1 METFEKFKSKVV
13 SQAKV
18 LIADDS
24 SDWLDVL
31 EKRLQKYGIKP
42 TRAGNGLEAVEVLKK
57 QAYDL
62 VITDTNMPYM
72 DGVSLLKFI
81 RAFQPKLPV
90 IVYFSG
96 LFNSSLSKED
106 VIMAGANGVLEKQH
120 TDTLLEPLVI
130 EFLSGMNR

>member
-1 METFEKFKSKVV
+1 
-13 SQAKV
+13 
-18 LIADDS
+18 
-24 SDWLDVL
+24 L

-106 VIMAGANGVLEKQH
+106 VIMAGANGVLEKCH

-130 EFLSGMNR
+130 EFLSAMNR